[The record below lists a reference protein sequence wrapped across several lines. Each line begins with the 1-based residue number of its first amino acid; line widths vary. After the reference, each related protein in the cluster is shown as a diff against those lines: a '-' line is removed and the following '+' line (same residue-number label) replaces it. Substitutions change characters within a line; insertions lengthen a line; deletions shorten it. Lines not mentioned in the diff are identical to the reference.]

1 MVTTVGGNNY
11 VPTTGTTQTSS
22 TDVESLQQASKVYEE
37 IQAMVAQLGSGQTDG
52 GDDGV
57 TDSRGAPSIS
67 EPSKDFNSA
76 DLLDMLRNLRTKSQD
91 KQLETA
97 QRGLENARV
106 KAAKNT
112 EDQLN
117 KIKEWVDKC
126 KEQESKSLASKI
138 FGWIGKIV
146 AAIAAIASVVVAA
159 MATVAT
165 GGAAAP
171 LLAVAIIGAVGAT
184 MSLADQISKEAGGP
198 EISLSNLLNTV
209 VGKVLEACGVPKDQ
223 IENISKVVTGAIVLI
238 TLAVLVEPQML
249 GNMAQGIAK
258 LAGADDATAGSVIRN
273 AERISPARSGFSHL
287 SC

>member
-106 KAAKNT
+106 KAEKNT

-159 MATVAT
+159 MASARN
-165 GGAAAP
+165 
-171 LLAVAIIGAVGAT
+171 
-184 MSLADQISKEAGGP
+184 SSDR
-198 EISLSNLLNTV
+198 
-209 VGKVLEACGVPKDQ
+209 
-223 IENISKVVTGAIVLI
+223 I
-238 TLAVLVEPQML
+238 TR
-249 GNMAQGIAK
+249 
-258 LAGADDATAGSVIRN
+258 SR
-273 AERISPARSGFSHL
+273 RSGRFLGHR
-287 SC
+287 